1 MQAGMVKTGPE
12 LFPWEPSTARG
23 QRWRPGPCSL
33 RGQEGGKHIRRATW
47 AAAPA
52 EGAGDRDGR
61 DLAQWARLEAGL
73 FTGRVAHAHTCRR
86 RQLL

>member
-1 MQAGMVKTGPE
+1 MQARMVKTGPE

-52 EGAGDRDGR
+52 EEAGDGR
-61 DLAQWARLEAGL
+61 GLTQWAGLAAGS